1 MRFSRL
7 ALSGLALVALA
18 ASAAAARGPVP
29 MSSSAIM
36 FYDSEFQPWY
46 GQPISQCELL
56 LNRAKEGGSNSVN
69 LVPTQY
75 WIDDASAKYQ
85 PNVCHPDNWAENQKV
100 SYYCSRFEWNSNCEP
115 FNAQNIAR
123 FEKGIKGCIQK
134 AHDMFDEVLISPH
147 LDDGTK
153 TMHWRNMLFFDP
165 YTKDKYGYS
174 YWDIMLNPI
183 LKAVKEVYTK
193 PGKRFIF
200 GPEGEMG
207 GTVFYAPASYQKV
220 VDTIK
225 SEYKGP
231 AKVDTA
237 LMFNHAYLPGVINR
251 AEDVY
256 GALPQ
261 SKMWKLDGGWGAL
274 KPFEQW
280 PEYARLK
287 ASQPALIKLLNSV
300 DVLGVSCYARASE
313 TPKPSELESCAVK
326 YDAELKAQG
335 FDLKAWAAKPGKQFI
350 YNEFALG
357 GGISECGDT
366 PAKTRAEAGRFP
378 WLGATTTYS
387 WNLNPW
393 KDALISQYNRDW
405 YKAAMD
411 LFRTGGLQYPI
422 SGVYLWN
429 VVSWDVQGIH
439 PASSEWGNLNNSY
452 RDTTIMEWIKQYNA
466 KAVKAVR
473 GAAAGAA
480 EPEAAK
486 PDAKKPEAKKPE
498 ADAKKPAAE
507 AKKPAA
513 EAKAPKKEA
522 PKDAKKA
529 GGKDQAAQKARKA
542 LPSL

>member
-1 MRFSRL
+1 
-7 ALSGLALVALA
+7 
-18 ASAAAARGPVP
+18 
-29 MSSSAIM
+29 
-36 FYDSEFQPWY
+36 
-46 GQPISQCELL
+46 
-56 LNRAKEGGSNSVN
+56 
-69 LVPTQY
+69 
-75 WIDDASAKYQ
+75 
-85 PNVCHPDNWAENQKV
+85 
-100 SYYCSRFEWNSNCEP
+100 
-115 FNAQNIAR
+115 
-123 FEKGIKGCIQK
+123 
-134 AHDMFDEVLISPH
+134 
-147 LDDGTK
+147 
-153 TMHWRNMLFFDP
+153 
-165 YTKDKYGYS
+165 
-174 YWDIMLNPI
+174 MLNPI

-193 PGKRFIF
+193 PGKRFVF

-220 VDTIK
+220 VDTIR

-231 AKVDTA
+231 AKVDVA

-251 AEDVY
+251 DDDVY

-261 SKMWKLDGGWGAL
+261 SKMWKKDGGWGPL
-274 KPFEQW
+274 KAFEQW

-287 ASQPALIKLLNSV
+287 ASQPALLKLLSSV

-313 TPKPSELESCAVK
+313 TPKASELESCAVK
-326 YDAELKAQG
+326 YDAELKAMG

-378 WLGATTTYS
+378 WLGATTTYN
-387 WNLNPW
+387 WNINPW
-393 KDALISQYNRDW
+393 KDATISQYNRDW

-466 KAVKAVR
+466 KAVKAIKDAAS
-473 GAAAGAA
+473 GAAVPAPVATKPEAGKPEAK
-480 EPEAAK
+480 PEAAAPVAAKHEEAK
-486 PDAKKPEAKKPE
+486 PAADAKKPEADAKKPA

-522 PKDAKKA
+522 PKKEDAPKKA
-529 GGKDQAAQKARKA
+529 GGKDTAPKARKV